1 MTTSNQERQQQPA
14 IGTRPSRFNPANWTC
29 GALYFSVDG
38 QVIAIFLTFLD
49 PRPLKNQT
57 DIYITYIYIYTH
69 TYGYTDLSNSGL
81 KGTFDSWTGSS
92 CLKNF
97 YAASVGQTCVAYH
110 ELDTVESHATTG
122 WCSLLPMTAVLQWFC
137 SHNNG
142 LLKACF
148 TSLLVGLELATR
160 MCFSSDI
167 RPCCVF
173 MDVGEPHQ
181 IVLTKGNY
189 DPQLGAWK
197 RRTLAAY
204 PMKHLSLDWHS
215 MGTHMRF
222 IDTWFF

>member
-1 MTTSNQERQQQPA
+1 MTTSNQQRQQQIA
-14 IGTRPSRFNPANWTC
+14 IGTRPSRFNPTNWTC

-38 QVIAIFLTFLD
+38 QSHRDFFDVPGPPPINESKRYLHNI
-49 PRPLKNQT
+49 
-57 DIYITYIYIYTH
+57 YIYIH
-69 TYGYTDLSNSGL
+69 TYGYTDLSSSGL
-81 KGTFDSWTGSS
+81 KGTFDCWTGYS
-92 CLKNF
+92 CLMNF

-122 WCSLLPMTAVLQWFC
+122 WCSLLLMTAVLQWFC

-181 IVLTKGNY
+181 IVLTKGN
-189 DPQLGAWK
+189 
-197 RRTLAAY
+197 
-204 PMKHLSLDWHS
+204 
-215 MGTHMRF
+215 
-222 IDTWFF
+222 